1 MVKQLDTRTRLLTE
15 KPLKLMFSLSIPGIL
30 GMVVVALYNLMDS
43 IFVGQMVGSIE
54 MGAVSISYPFTLIN
68 GGIATLI
75 GVGSASILSRA
86 IGKKDKATMDKIM
99 GNLVMMVSVLSLIV
113 TVVGIIFTRQLLQ
126 FSGASGEMLNQA
138 ESYLRIIFAGSLFIN
153 FTQSSNMVMR
163 GQGLLKKAMLIIASG
178 SILNIILDPIF
189 ISYFNQHGMGI
200 EGAAYA
206 TLISQILQFF
216 ISVWYF
222 TKKSDDL
229 KIKKI
234 RFEKDIIP
242 EVCSVGVSAMLMQ
255 VMTLVQQT
263 VIFNVASRYGG
274 DTSLILLGAALRVQN
289 FAFVPLWG
297 MSQGFQPVAGT
308 NYGAKQYDRTIKLT
322 KVFVLSAI
330 ALSLCFFLPIQIIP
344 DKILSLF
351 ISDAT
356 IVSSGVNNFR
366 LMFSTYSAL
375 AIFIMIVTLFQSL
388 GKASKA
394 SILVM
399 LRQILLF
406 IPAVILFPMLANLGE
421 TGVWLA
427 IAVVDGFAGILCLFM
442 MLKEFRKLRSLA

>member
-1 MVKQLDTRTRLLTE
+1 MY
-15 KPLKLMFSLSIPGIL
+15 G
-30 GMVVVALYNLMDS
+30 
-43 IFVGQMVGSIE
+43 
-54 MGAVSISYPFTLIN
+54 
-68 GGIATLI
+68 
-75 GVGSASILSRA
+75 
-86 IGKKDKATMDKIM
+86 
-99 GNLVMMVSVLSLIV
+99 
-113 TVVGIIFTRQLLQ
+113 
-126 FSGASGEMLNQA
+126 
-138 ESYLRIIFAGSLFIN
+138 
-153 FTQSSNMVMR
+153 
-163 GQGLLKKAMLIIASG
+163 
-178 SILNIILDPIF
+178 
-189 ISYFNQHGMGI
+189 
-200 EGAAYA
+200 
-206 TLISQILQFF
+206 ISQ
-216 ISVWYF
+216 
-222 TKKSDDL
+222 KKSDDL
-229 KIKKI
+229 KIRKI

>member
-1 MVKQLDTRTRLLTE
+1 MV
-15 KPLKLMFSLSIPGIL
+15 F
-30 GMVVVALYNLMDS
+30 
-43 IFVGQMVGSIE
+43 
-54 MGAVSISYPFTLIN
+54 
-68 GGIATLI
+68 
-75 GVGSASILSRA
+75 
-86 IGKKDKATMDKIM
+86 
-99 GNLVMMVSVLSLIV
+99 
-113 TVVGIIFTRQLLQ
+113 
-126 FSGASGEMLNQA
+126 
-138 ESYLRIIFAGSLFIN
+138 
-153 FTQSSNMVMR
+153 
-163 GQGLLKKAMLIIASG
+163 
-178 SILNIILDPIF
+178 
-189 ISYFNQHGMGI
+189 H
-200 EGAAYA
+200 
-206 TLISQILQFF
+206 
-216 ISVWYF
+216 
-222 TKKSDDL
+222 KKSDDL
-229 KIKKI
+229 KIRKI

>member
-1 MVKQLDTRTRLLTE
+1 
-15 KPLKLMFSLSIPGIL
+15 
-30 GMVVVALYNLMDS
+30 
-43 IFVGQMVGSIE
+43 
-54 MGAVSISYPFTLIN
+54 
-68 GGIATLI
+68 
-75 GVGSASILSRA
+75 
-86 IGKKDKATMDKIM
+86 
-99 GNLVMMVSVLSLIV
+99 
-113 TVVGIIFTRQLLQ
+113 
-126 FSGASGEMLNQA
+126 
-138 ESYLRIIFAGSLFIN
+138 
-153 FTQSSNMVMR
+153 
-163 GQGLLKKAMLIIASG
+163 
-178 SILNIILDPIF
+178 
-189 ISYFNQHGMGI
+189 
-200 EGAAYA
+200 
-206 TLISQILQFF
+206 
-216 ISVWYF
+216 
-222 TKKSDDL
+222 
-229 KIKKI
+229 
-234 RFEKDIIP
+234 
-242 EVCSVGVSAMLMQ
+242 
-255 VMTLVQQT
+255 MTLVQQT